1 MKRNL
6 FTSVCLSMVSVCA
19 FAGSPALV
27 ITGVNGVQTPIELD
41 TNVTLTLNPE
51 ALQISDGAVTRD
63 VDYASIQMIELAEN
77 GDWSGIDRSLAEPT
91 ELKVAWDGRTAT
103 ATIAASAA
111 VNVAVYNLEGKKLR
125 YQSNFN
131 ESHLDLSTLPAGVY
145 ILTVNSQSFKI
156 VKL

>member
-1 MKRNL
+1 
-6 FTSVCLSMVSVCA
+6 
-19 FAGSPALV
+19 V

>member
-1 MKRNL
+1 
-6 FTSVCLSMVSVCA
+6 MVSVCA

>member
-1 MKRNL
+1 
-6 FTSVCLSMVSVCA
+6 MVSVCA

-131 ESHLDLSTLPAGVY
+131 ESQLDLSTLPAGVY